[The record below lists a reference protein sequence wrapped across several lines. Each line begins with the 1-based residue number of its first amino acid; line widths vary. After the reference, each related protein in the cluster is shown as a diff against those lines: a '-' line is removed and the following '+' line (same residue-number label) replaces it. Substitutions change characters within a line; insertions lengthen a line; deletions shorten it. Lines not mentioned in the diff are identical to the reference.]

1 MKAQNLPNVPLFLLL
16 SISSLQAG
24 VVPGRWE
31 KLDSQGSGTQ
41 LIIILDSGDR
51 MGCNFKSSSSGDLT
65 VIDQTGIE
73 RILPKSGVRKI
84 VSARRRVNDRV
95 IRGGL
100 IGAAVG
106 ALAILPFAVIFRDG
120 GGGKEVA
127 LDVLPFAGIGAG
139 VGTAL
144 DLAIKEREVLY
155 TAP

>member
-1 MKAQNLPNVPLFLLL
+1 MKARNLLSVTTSLLL
-16 SISSLQAG
+16 SISLLQAG

-31 KLDSQGSGTQ
+31 KLDSQASGTQ
-41 LIIILDSGDR
+41 LIITLNSGDR
-51 MGCNFKSSSSGDLT
+51 IGCDFKSSSPSDLT
-65 VIDQTGIE
+65 FTDQGGIQ

-84 VSARRRVNDRV
+84 VSARRRVNDSA

-100 IGAAVG
+100 IGAAIG
-106 ALAILPFAVIFRDG
+106 ALAILPLAVLLRDG

-155 TAP
+155 AAP

>member
-1 MKAQNLPNVPLFLLL
+1 MKARNLFSVTTFLLL

-41 LIIILDSGDR
+41 LSITFNSGDR
-51 MGCNFKSSSSGDLT
+51 MGCDFKSSSSSDLT
-65 VIDQTGIE
+65 VRDPTGIE

-106 ALAILPFAVIFRDG
+106 ALAILPLAVILRDG
-120 GGGKEVA
+120 GGGKEVVF
-127 LDVLPFAGIGAG
+127 DVLPFAGIGAG